1 MSKRGTIESFFKRK
15 EKNID
20 VTVPM
25 NSNLNSTISN
35 DDVEPPVVTTTS
47 EQPPSKVMRVEEENV
62 DTATLI
68 RDPSKRPQIRDYP
81 INQQDEIRRAYI
93 TFGPY
98 QEVLPVF
105 PLSGPTNHQRRFQAN
120 WFKSFPWLEYS
131 PTEDAAFC
139 FPCYLFAKK

>member
-105 PLSGPTNHQRRFQAN
+105 PLSGPTNHQR
-120 WFKSFPWLEYS
+120 
-131 PTEDAAFC
+131 
-139 FPCYLFAKK
+139 